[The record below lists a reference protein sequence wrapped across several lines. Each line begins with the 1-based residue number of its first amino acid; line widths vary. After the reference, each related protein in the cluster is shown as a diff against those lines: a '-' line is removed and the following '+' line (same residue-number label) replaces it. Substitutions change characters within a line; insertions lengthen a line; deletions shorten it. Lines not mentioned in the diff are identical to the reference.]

1 MAKRYPVN
9 GKPHAEN
16 PHVRFDAGKV
26 AQACTAE
33 TSLRRMSLRRQPETR
48 NGRGIAA
55 SLAVLLLCFMCHAE
69 DAESASVSATATE
82 KISVDSRSGFRRA
95 VAPCKLWYDTA
106 WCEADSS
113 QAHVVIEKVEHA
125 GMFNATTQDVVTLSV
140 DAYGSHTYELGE
152 EDERC
157 VRFIHRV
164 YSADGVEIGEPLV
177 SDVAFGYV
185 SAPGASFGVDSR
197 SDSLQKVSDAKLP
210 IKLAYSTDWT
220 KNAASLTIKA
230 VRLSGN
236 GGAPVSTNTV
246 FTTESDAEGT
256 APLQG
261 ISAGWWR
268 LLCQL
273 FDGSGG
279 VLLEYTTDDFRR
291 KGGLALSL
299 R

>member
-1 MAKRYPVN
+1 MFMPEKNFHPEVSEIPASI
-9 GKPHAEN
+9 
-16 PHVRFDAGKV
+16 DAVQSGF
-26 AQACTAE
+26 
-33 TSLRRMSLRRQPETR
+33 LHGTR
-48 NGRGIAA
+48 NGRGVAA

-125 GMFNATTQDVVTLSV
+125 GMFNATTQIVATLST
-140 DAYGSHTYELGE
+140 DAYGSHAYDLGE
-152 EDERC
+152 DDDRC

-164 YSADGVEIGEPLV
+164 YSEDGVEIGEPLV

-291 KGGLALSL
+291 KGGLTLSL

>member
-1 MAKRYPVN
+1 MFMPEKNFHPEVSEIPASI
-9 GKPHAEN
+9 
-16 PHVRFDAGKV
+16 DAVQSGF
-26 AQACTAE
+26 
-33 TSLRRMSLRRQPETR
+33 LHGTR
-48 NGRGIAA
+48 NGRGVAA

-82 KISVDSRSGFRRA
+82 KIYVDSRAGSRRA
-95 VAPCKLWYDTA
+95 VAPCKLWYDRA
-106 WCEADSS
+106 WCGAEASG
-113 QAHVVIEKVEHA
+113 AYVKIEKVYHA
-125 GMFNATTQDVVTLSV
+125 GMFNATTQIVATLST
-140 DAYGSHTYELGE
+140 DAYGSHAYDLGE
-152 EDERC
+152 DDDRC

-164 YSADGVEIGEPLV
+164 YSEDGVEIGEPLV

-220 KNAASLTIKA
+220 TNAASLAIKA

-236 GGAPVSTNTV
+236 GGGPVSTNTV